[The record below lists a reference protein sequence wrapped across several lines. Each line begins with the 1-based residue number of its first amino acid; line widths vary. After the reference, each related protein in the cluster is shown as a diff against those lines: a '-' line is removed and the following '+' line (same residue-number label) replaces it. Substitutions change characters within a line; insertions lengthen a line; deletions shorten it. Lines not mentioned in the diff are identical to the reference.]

1 MTAERKIPI
10 SNLYYLLC
18 YAWDVLDDKD
28 DALVTE
34 LDGLT
39 HVELLAKMLA
49 VSFQRLW
56 RRGLDRGYRARE
68 DDLRSPRG
76 RLDVPRM
83 VARQLERVGL
93 AACRFDEL
101 GHDVLQHQ
109 IIATTARRLL
119 RLPRLARDVR
129 DEIAVI
135 SRSLAD
141 VSTIA
146 LRAST
151 FTQLHLQGRMRRY
164 RLPLHICELIHDQL
178 VIDEVTGEVEFRDF
192 VEDPKKMPVLF
203 EDFVRNFY
211 RREAPGWSVKRD
223 DIAWALTPL
232 TPGAADYLPKM
243 QTDISLRGHGRTVI
257 IDTKFYAK
265 ALISRYDDGV
275 EKLRSTHLYQLTSYL
290 RNIAARGGQDRQAS
304 GILLY
309 AEVKPL
315 PSMQYEAEGHRL
327 TATGV
332 DLSKDW
338 RIIHHRL
345 LGIVEAA

>member
-1 MTAERKIPI
+1 MTVERKIPI
-10 SNLYYLLC
+10 GNLYYLLC

-28 DALVTE
+28 DALVAE

-39 HVELLAKMLA
+39 HVELLAKVLA

-56 RRGLDRGYRARE
+56 RRGLDRGYRTFE

-76 RLDVPRM
+76 RIDVPRM
-83 VARQLERVGL
+83 VARQLERIGR

-101 GHDVLQHQ
+101 GHDVLQNQ

-119 RLPRLARDVR
+119 RLPKLARDLR
-129 DEIAVI
+129 DEIVAI
-135 SRSLAD
+135 DRTLGD

-151 FTQLHLQGRMRRY
+151 FTQLHLQGRLRRY

-178 VIDEVTGEVEFRDF
+178 VIDETTGDVEFRDF
-192 VEDPKKMPVLF
+192 VEDPKKMPLLF
-203 EDFVRNFY
+203 ENFVRNFF
-211 RREAPGWSVKRD
+211 RREAHGWTVKRD
-223 DIAWALTPL
+223 DIAWTLKPL
-232 TPGAADYLPKM
+232 TPSAADYLPKM

-257 IDTKFYAK
+257 IDTKFYPK
-265 ALISRYDDGV
+265 ALVSRYEDGA
-275 EKLRSTHLYQLTSYL
+275 EKLRPAHLYQLTAYL
-290 RNIAARGGQDRQAS
+290 RNIAARGGQDLQAA
-304 GILLY
+304 GVLLY
-309 AEVKPL
+309 PEVKPL

-338 RIIHHRL
+338 RTIHNRL
-345 LGIVEAA
+345 LEIVTAA